1 MSVPVEELKH
11 IKKQVENMNL
21 SQQLEILKI
30 LHQENDVKINENKSG
45 IYVNLTFLPKEVL
58 DKVNDYLKYVTDQET
73 SLNIIEDKKE
83 TVKQEFFELS

>member
-1 MSVPVEELKH
+1 MNVPVEELKQ
-11 IKKQVENMNL
+11 IKKQVENMNV

>member
-1 MSVPVEELKH
+1 MNVPVEKLKQ
-11 IKKQVENMNL
+11 IKKQVENMNV

-45 IYVNLTFLPKEVL
+45 IYVNLTFLPKEAL
-58 DKVNDYLKYVTDQET
+58 DKVNDYLKYVNDQET

>member
-1 MSVPVEELKH
+1 MSVPIEELKN

-30 LHQENDVKINENKSG
+30 FHQENDVKINENKSG
-45 IYVNLTFLPKEVL
+45 IYVNLTFLSKEVL
-58 DKVNDYLKYVTDQET
+58 DKINNYLKYVNDQET

-83 TVKQEFFELS
+83 NVKQEFFELL

>member
-1 MSVPVEELKH
+1 MNVPVEELKH
-11 IKKQVENMNL
+11 IKKQVENMNV

>member
-1 MSVPVEELKH
+1 MSVPIEELKN

-30 LHQENDVKINENKSG
+30 FHQENDVKINENKSG
-45 IYVNLTFLPKEVL
+45 IYVNLTFLSKEVL
-58 DKVNDYLKYVTDQET
+58 DKINNYLKYVNDQET

-83 TVKQEFFELS
+83 NVKQEFFEVL